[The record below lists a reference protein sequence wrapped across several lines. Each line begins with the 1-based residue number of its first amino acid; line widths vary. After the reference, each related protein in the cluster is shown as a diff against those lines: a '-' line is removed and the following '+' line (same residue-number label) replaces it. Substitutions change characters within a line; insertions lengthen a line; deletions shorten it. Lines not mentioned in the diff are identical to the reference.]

1 MDPNTRKTTTNAI
14 FFITGGL
21 TLLSDEMNVRQCLTF
36 VQIYTK
42 KRYFKKKIS
51 VSLIQLPDFCHP

>member
-1 MDPNTRKTTTNAI
+1 MDPNTRKTITNAI

-21 TLLSDEMNVRQCLTF
+21 MLLSDEMNVLQCLTF

-42 KRYFKKKIS
+42 KRYFKKKFF
-51 VSLIQLPDFCHP
+51 VSLIQLPGFCHP